1 MDFLPIVGKSTITLK
16 PELHRQFSRTGFF
29 HHFILEVE
37 KYCLE
42 KDIPFNILL
51 LLDSALG
58 HPPFMDDFHLNIK
71 VLPQLETSPCS
82 PQLEE
87 TPNSNEDPAQP
98 KANE

>member
-42 KDIPFNILL
+42 KDIPFNMLL
-51 LLDSALG
+51 LLDNAWVTTTTP
-58 HPPFMDDFHLNIK
+58 H
-71 VLPQLETSPCS
+71 
-82 PQLEE
+82 
-87 TPNSNEDPAQP
+87 PNSWTTFILGSKYYIGHSSTLWTREL
-98 KANE
+98 